1 MEKEIAKVLIIMLK
15 ARREVAGHY
24 IFNNDMTRECA
35 LLDREIEA
43 LERLINGGYNGK
55 TISNYSAN

>member
-15 ARREVAGHY
+15 ARREAAGLF
-24 IFNNDMTRECA
+24 IFNNDLSRECA

-43 LERLINGGYNGK
+43 LESLIDGG
-55 TISNYSAN
+55 